1 MRDPVVE
8 EVHRI
13 RQKIF
18 FEECGGDWQRFFERI
33 KKGEAQHPGKMVRP
47 EDLRRGKEPVQT

>member
-1 MRDPVVE
+1 MRDPVVD

-18 FEECGGDWQRFFERI
+18 FEECGGDWKRYFERI
-33 KKGEAQHPGKMVRP
+33 KKSEAQHPQKLVRP
-47 EDLRRGKEPVQT
+47 ADLQRDKTPTHA

>member
-1 MRDPVVE
+1 MRDPVVD

-18 FEECGGDWQRFFERI
+18 FEECGGDWKRFFERI
-33 KKGEAQHPGKMVRP
+33 KKSETQHPEKLVRLENFQLGKTP
-47 EDLRRGKEPVQT
+47 AHS